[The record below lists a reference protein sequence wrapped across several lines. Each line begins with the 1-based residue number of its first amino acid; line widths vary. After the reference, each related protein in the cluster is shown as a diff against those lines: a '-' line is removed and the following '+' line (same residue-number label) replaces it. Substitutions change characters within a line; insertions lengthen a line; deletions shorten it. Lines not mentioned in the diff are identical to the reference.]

1 MQYYLYMNEFQA
13 YIKQVGAKEAAVLFS
28 ITERTAVAYA
38 RGDRAPRLC
47 AVPRLIKA
55 SNGHLCV
62 NSFFNERDLE

>member
-47 AVPRLIKA
+47 AVPKTY
-55 SNGHLCV
+55 
-62 NSFFNERDLE
+62 